1 MTHLIRI
8 LALLIIVVPAKADMQ
23 TIDSFAI
30 DQTEVSIAQFQRFA
44 EVTGF
49 VSQAERSGGG
59 EVYGWGWEQKP
70 GWTWQRPFGVESDPR
85 LPAVHL
91 TFDEATA
98 YCAWRGARLPTEIEW
113 RQAAYVEHRPD
124 AGPDFIQGQDYPY
137 PTGDSPLGANCL
149 SECGFTPPVSFRDV
163 LDRGIGPAPVGTT
176 QQGVNGLYDMG
187 ANVWEWVNSESVYSK
202 VTAGGSWWYEA
213 VRMHRDD
220 RAVKPRDTAVVYIG
234 FRCATDVR

>member
-1 MTHLIRI
+1 M
-8 LALLIIVVPAKADMQ
+8 IVVPAKADMH
-23 TIDSFAI
+23 TIEGFAI
-30 DQTEVSIAQFQRFA
+30 DRTEVSIAQFQRFA
-44 EVTGF
+44 EATGF

-113 RQAAYVEHRPD
+113 RQAAYVEHRSD

-149 SECGFTPPVSFRDV
+149 SECGFIRRSVFVMSWIAGSVRLRLVPRSKGSTVCMTWERMCGSGSTVSRSIPKSPLAGVGGMRPFGCIETIEQSNQETLPWCISDFAARQMCAKSRD
-163 LDRGIGPAPVGTT
+163 LDLV
-176 QQGVNGLYDMG
+176 
-187 ANVWEWVNSESVYSK
+187 
-202 VTAGGSWWYEA
+202 
-213 VRMHRDD
+213 
-220 RAVKPRDTAVVYIG
+220 
-234 FRCATDVR
+234 